1 MGRRL
6 DFLRIV
12 PSPGAATGLLVLGA
26 ACWGT
31 TFPAAKEG
39 FAIMGLFAF
48 MAWSRIIGFL
58 TLAPFAAGIPAREW
72 RRAGP
77 IGALLGVLLYLAY
90 LFQSLGLER
99 TSATNA
105 GFLTGLYVV
114 GTPVLGALLYRR
126 WPERRVLGAVALST
140 LGLALL
146 SVEAWSFAPGDALV
160 LVSVLFWSLQI
171 LLVGRASH
179 LDPMVLILVELGVAA
194 MLHVATALGDMHAAL
209 LPEVWGLL
217 VLTGA
222 LGTGLGYFVQIIAQ
236 RRVHPTRTAI
246 IYTSEP
252 LFAALF
258 SMAWLGERLT
268 GRGWLGAG
276 LIVVA
281 MLVAEVGA
289 ARRLVAE
296 SGSPI

>member
-6 DFLRIV
+6 DLLRIV
-12 PSPGAATGLLVLGA
+12 PRPGTATALLLLGA
-26 ACWGT
+26 ACWGS

-39 FAIMGLFAF
+39 FVIMGLLPF

-58 TLAPFAAGIPAREW
+58 TLAPLAAGIPATEW
-72 RRAGP
+72 RRALP
-77 IGALLGVLLYLAY
+77 IGTLLGVLLYLAY

-99 TSATNA
+99 TTATNA

-114 GTPVLGALLYRR
+114 GTPLIGALLYRR
-126 WPERRVLGAVALST
+126 WPEPRVLGAVTLST

-146 SVEAWSFAPGDALV
+146 SLEGWSFAPGDALV

-171 LLVGRASH
+171 LLVGRAAH
-179 LDPMVLILVELGVAA
+179 LDPVVLILVELGVASV
-194 MLHVATALGDMHAAL
+194 LHAATTLGDLRIQL
-209 LPEVWGLL
+209 LADVWGLL
-217 VLTGA
+217 ILTGA

-258 SMAWLGERLT
+258 SMTWLGERLS
-268 GRGWLGAG
+268 GRGWAGAA
-276 LIVVA
+276 LIVAA
-281 MLVAEVGA
+281 MLVAELGA
-289 ARRLVAE
+289 ARKPAVETAT
-296 SGSPI
+296 PI

>member
-6 DFLRIV
+6 DLLRIV
-12 PSPGAATGLLVLGA
+12 PRPGTATALLLLGA
-26 ACWGT
+26 ACWGS

-39 FAIMGLFAF
+39 FVIMGLLPF

-58 TLAPFAAGIPAREW
+58 TLAPLAAGIPATEW
-72 RRAGP
+72 RRALP
-77 IGALLGVLLYLAY
+77 IGTLLGVLLYLAY

-99 TSATNA
+99 TTATNA

-114 GTPVLGALLYRR
+114 GTPLIGALLYRR
-126 WPERRVLGAVALST
+126 WPEPRVLGAVTLST

-146 SVEAWSFAPGDALV
+146 SLEGWSFAPGDALV

-171 LLVGRASH
+171 LLVGRAAH
-179 LDPMVLILVELGVAA
+179 LDPVVLILVELGVASV
-194 MLHVATALGDMHAAL
+194 LHAATTLGDLRIQL
-209 LPEVWGLL
+209 LADVWGLL
-217 VLTGA
+217 ILTGA

-258 SMAWLGERLT
+258 SMTWLGERLS
-268 GRGWLGAG
+268 GRGWAGAA
-276 LIVVA
+276 LIVAA
-281 MLVAEVGA
+281 MLVAELGGA
-289 ARRLVAE
+289 RKPAVETAT
-296 SGSPI
+296 PI